1 MPANTAH
8 AAVLASDQDAQSG
21 RWSALGL
28 RGEERG
34 GWGPNACDGSA
45 NGLGP
50 DGPGALPCLNSNLAS
65 EGLSADTAKA
75 KLNQLSTSPRKTVLL
90 LARTSSGSAQVR
102 DQSDRF
108 SNPNTPGSRDLCE
121 GRGASL
127 QLASNRGFSRS
138 RRRVEMRHRAKEE
151 RAASFLS
158 ARCSAIRDPHGIRFR
173 RGGASSGNYGSANN
187 GLRSEWARWCSITDC
202 DGRHPQHAYAV
213 AGRAELMPSKT
224 NSEGISKYVG
234 KYIAK
239 PMGATEQRDKGV
251 CRVRYSNGGD
261 FFGPEFMGV
270 SVRSRLWRWQAG
282 EFAQRNGIAVDDFD
296 GRAAMC
302 GKRWAIHQGG
312 PIMDIEPPPIVG
324 ANSKRTEEAEG
335 EWTALRNVWEA
346 DRYPKLVAVAAAAGC
361 SQWDAS
367 APLFMPGL
375 TVELA
380 SE

>member
-1 MPANTAH
+1 VTCAKDAGRRFNSLRTG
-8 AAVLASDQDAQSG
+8 VLAG
-21 RWSALGL
+21 RD
-28 RGEERG
+28 EEWR
-34 GWGPNACDGSA
+34 CVIERRK
-45 NGLGP
+45 NGRLHFC
-50 DGPGALPCLNSNLAS
+50 LPVVRPF
-65 EGLSADTAKA
+65 EI
-75 KLNQLSTSPRKTVLL
+75 
-90 LARTSSGSAQVR
+90 RT
-102 DQSDRF
+102 
-108 SNPNTPGSRDLCE
+108 
-121 GRGASL
+121 
-127 QLASNRGFSRS
+127 GFDF
-138 RRRVEMRHRAKEE
+138 A
-151 RAASFLS
+151 
-158 ARCSAIRDPHGIRFR
+158 
-173 RGGASSGNYGSANN
+173 GASSGNYGSANSA
-187 GLRSEWARWCSITDC
+187 LRSEWARWRSITDC
-202 DGRHPQHAYAV
+202 DGRHPQHAYDV
-213 AGRAELMPSKT
+213 SGRAELMPGKT
-224 NSEGISKYVG
+224 NTEGISKYVG

-251 CRVRYSNGGD
+251 RRVRYSNGGD

-346 DRYPKLVAVAAAAGC
+346 DRYPKSVAVAAAGGC

>member
-1 MPANTAH
+1 MP
-8 AAVLASDQDAQSG
+8 G
-21 RWSALGL
+21 
-28 RGEERG
+28 
-34 GWGPNACDGSA
+34 
-45 NGLGP
+45 
-50 DGPGALPCLNSNLAS
+50 
-65 EGLSADTAKA
+65 
-75 KLNQLSTSPRKTVLL
+75 
-90 LARTSSGSAQVR
+90 
-102 DQSDRF
+102 
-108 SNPNTPGSRDLCE
+108 
-121 GRGASL
+121 
-127 QLASNRGFSRS
+127 
-138 RRRVEMRHRAKEE
+138 
-151 RAASFLS
+151 
-158 ARCSAIRDPHGIRFR
+158 
-173 RGGASSGNYGSANN
+173 
-187 GLRSEWARWCSITDC
+187 
-202 DGRHPQHAYAV
+202 
-213 AGRAELMPSKT
+213 KT
-224 NSEGISKYVG
+224 NTEGISKYVG

-251 CRVRYSNGGD
+251 RRVRYSNGGD
-261 FFGPEFMGV
+261 FFGPEFMGL

-312 PIMDIEPPPIVG
+312 TIMDIEPPPIVG